1 MPTIL
6 IEVGRSTLYG
16 TSTKEPTV
24 KKVSENANNDSNY
37 YQAAVEALYDDI
49 DLPRIIGFTY
59 FTTTLLTCLIRECK
73 LKASRFQ
80 RAKSRQI
87 KGVITM

>member
-16 TSTKEPTV
+16 TSTKKPTV
-24 KKVSENANNDSNY
+24 KKVTENSDNDNNY

-49 DLPRIIGFTY
+49 DLPSAIGFTY
-59 FTTTLLTCLIRECK
+59 FQATLLIPVRRALNM
-73 LKASRFQ
+73 LAALFQ
-80 RAKSRQI
+80 RTKSRHI